1 MNVRAQQKLKT
12 REKIVS
18 SAIKLSDSKGFS
30 GLSLREVT
38 RFAGIAPATFY
49 RHFKNM
55 NELGQAMVDEVAL
68 VLRQLLRKARYRV
81 KQQGSIVRTSIETF
95 FEFLQEN
102 PHLFRL
108 LSSDRAGGPEGFRV
122 ALRKAKQG
130 FVDELL
136 EDLVS
141 DKARDQ
147 QPLGYISELSD
158 MIVNQVFYGGL
169 EALECSDI
177 ERKTIV
183 EKLIV
188 QTHLAIQGSKT
199 LWVQGYGRETG

>member
-12 REKIVS
+12 RQKIVS
-18 SAIKLSDSKGFS
+18 SAIELSDSKGFS

-38 RFAGIAPATFY
+38 RVAGIAPATFY
-49 RHFKNM
+49 RHFKDM

-122 ALRKAKQG
+122 ALGKAKQG
-130 FVDELL
+130 FIDELL

-141 DKARDQ
+141 DKAREQ
-147 QPLGYISELSD
+147 QPLGYIHELSD
-158 MIVNQVFYGGL
+158 MIVNQVFYGGV
-169 EALECSDI
+169 EALECSDS
-177 ERKTIV
+177 ERKAIA

-188 QTHLAIQGSKT
+188 QTYLAIQGSKT
-199 LWVQGYGRETG
+199 LWIQGYGRG